1 MENATELSPSS
12 PRTRSENDGRSTAK
26 RKKDALKSRTTNG
39 SQLLPGVDGRS
50 AWVRRCK
57 DIINLH
63 LADLGGANNCSAAEH
78 SIIRRASV
86 MTVELEHLEAKFAN
100 AGVANPSDLDLYFR
114 GCGNLRRL
122 LEGLGLERRARDVTT
137 IIDGAATVIDG
148 EARRSATSLR
158 DRLSTMKETEVAGV
172 K

>member
-1 MENATELSPSS
+1 MENTAEVSPNSS
-12 PRTRSENDGRSTAK
+12 RARRRDGASSTAK
-26 RKKDALKSRTTNG
+26 RPKDALKSRTTNG

-63 LADLGGANNCSAAEH
+63 LADMGGADHCSAAEQ

-86 MTVELEHLEAKFAN
+86 MTVELESLEAKFAR

-137 IIDGAATVIDG
+137 IIDSTAIESPWSSSG
-148 EARRSATSLR
+148 LR
-158 DRLSTMKETEVAGV
+158 DRMAAKAEEPIE
-172 K
+172 

>member
-1 MENATELSPSS
+1 METVSELSRNSPGSRGGEGTSS
-12 PRTRSENDGRSTAK
+12 NTK
-26 RKKDALKSRTTNG
+26 RPKDALKSRTTNG

-57 DIINLH
+57 DIITLH

-86 MTVELEHLEAKFAN
+86 MTVELERLEAKFATS
-100 AGVANPSDLDLYFR
+100 GVAASADLDLYFR

-122 LEGLGLERRARDVTT
+122 LEGLGLERRARDVTR
-137 IIDGAATVIDG
+137 IIDGTAQVEWSPLRAELRKKDNVDG
-148 EARRSATSLR
+148 
-158 DRLSTMKETEVAGV
+158 
-172 K
+172 

>member
-1 MENATELSPSS
+1 MQTAAQLSRNS
-12 PRTRSENDGRSTAK
+12 PGARRGDGV
-26 RKKDALKSRTTNG
+26 RKDPLKSRTTNG

-57 DIINLH
+57 DIINLL
-63 LADLGGANNCSAAEH
+63 LADLGGADNCSAAEQ

-100 AGVANPSDLDLYFR
+100 AGVALSSDLDLYFR

-122 LEGLGLERRARDVTT
+122 LEGLGLERRPRDVST
-137 IIDGAATVIDG
+137 IIDGTAQT
-148 EARRSATSLR
+148 EWSPLR
-158 DRLSTMKETEVAGV
+158 DEMRKDTVDG
-172 K
+172 